1 MRKAAAKKFRSR
13 AGETIGETL
22 VALLISSLALLML
35 AGAVSAAS
43 RAVQQSKTKIE
54 EYYSADKGMAEQS
67 SASAGGPLTVSLQE
81 KTGGTEPSLGTF
93 SYSGTYYKNDAYNST
108 VVVSYVIIPKTG
120 EEGP

>member
-1 MRKAAAKKFRSR
+1 MRKAATKKFRSR

-67 SASAGGPLTVSLQE
+67 STEGTLTVSLKE
-81 KTGGTEPSLGTF
+81 KPGGTEPLGIL
-93 SYSGTYYKNDAYNST
+93 SYSGTYYKNDAYNRT
-108 VVVSYVIIPKTG
+108 VVVSYVIDRSETG

>member
-1 MRKAAAKKFRSR
+1 MRKAAAKKLRSR

-54 EYYSADKGMAEQS
+54 EYYSADKKMAEQS
-67 SASAGGPLTVSLQE
+67 SAGGALTVSLQE
-81 KTGGTEPSLGTF
+81 EPGGTEPLGTF

>member
-1 MRKAAAKKFRSR
+1 MRKAAAKKLRSR

-67 SASAGGPLTVSLQE
+67 SAGGALTVSLQE

>member
-1 MRKAAAKKFRSR
+1 MRKAAAKKLRSR

-54 EYYSADKGMAEQS
+54 EY
-67 SASAGGPLTVSLQE
+67 
-81 KTGGTEPSLGTF
+81 
-93 SYSGTYYKNDAYNST
+93 
-108 VVVSYVIIPKTG
+108 
-120 EEGP
+120 